1 MDYKKK
7 SKEYLIE
14 LLKSRYNDGVDRSD
28 QKVFDGNDIM
38 QAYIMGAKELSDDLM
53 EFLMPIADKDD
64 LGLINIPDDFIVN
77 IKKEEDLS

>member
-1 MDYKKK
+1 MYYKKK

-28 QKVFDGNDIM
+28 QKVFDGKDIM

-64 LGLINIPDDFIVN
+64 LGLINIPDNFIVN
-77 IKKEEDLS
+77 VKKKED

>member
-1 MDYKKK
+1 MNYEKK

-28 QKVFDGNDIM
+28 QKVFDGKDIM

-53 EFLMPIADKDD
+53 EFLMPIVNEDD
-64 LGLINIPDDFIVN
+64 LNMIQMPYNFIVN
-77 IKKEEDLS
+77 VKKEED

>member
-28 QKVFDGNDIM
+28 QKVFDGKDIM
-38 QAYIMGAKELSDDLM
+38 QAYIMGAKGLSDELM
-53 EFLMPIADKDD
+53 YFLMPIVNEDD
-64 LGLINIPDDFIVN
+64 LNMIQIPDNFIVN
-77 IKKEEDLS
+77 VKKEED

>member
-1 MDYKKK
+1 MNYEKK

-28 QKVFDGNDIM
+28 QKVFDGKDIM

-53 EFLMPIADKDD
+53 EFLMPIVNEDD
-64 LGLINIPDDFIVN
+64 LNMIQMPDNFIVN
-77 IKKEEDLS
+77 VKKEED

>member
-1 MDYKKK
+1 MEYKKK

-28 QKVFDGNDIM
+28 QKVFDGKDIM

-64 LGLINIPDDFIVN
+64 LGLINIPDNFIVN
-77 IKKEEDLS
+77 VKKEDD

>member
-1 MDYKKK
+1 MNYKKK

-28 QKVFDGNDIM
+28 QKVFDGKDIM

-53 EFLMPIADKDD
+53 EFLMPIVNGDD
-64 LGLINIPDDFIVN
+64 LNMIQMPDNFIVN
-77 IKKEEDLS
+77 VKKEED